1 MLIEKIRK
9 FFEYN
14 YWANDRLFDKAG
26 AIANEEFLS
35 RNRFPHGSLKETFV
49 HQLFAEWIWRNR
61 CAGQSPKSGDKM
73 PVATDF
79 KDLDS
84 LRTFWAQ
91 EEKDMQTFLSKLNDE
106 QLSGEFKYTTTR
118 GVPYEDN
125 LADILIHVVNHGTQH
140 RSEIA
145 QMLTELGQSPGDID
159 YDEFLRA
166 NTG

>member
-1 MLIEKIRK
+1 MKHAYSRVTDQRPPLARSANSIPSYRSEMLIEKIRK

-35 RNRFPHGSLKETFV
+35 KNRFPHGSLKETFV

-61 CAGQSPKSGDKM
+61 CAGQSPKPGDKM

-91 EEKDMQTFLSKLNDE
+91 EEKDMQTFLS
-106 QLSGEFKYTTTR
+106 
-118 GVPYEDN
+118 
-125 LADILIHVVNHGTQH
+125 
-140 RSEIA
+140 
-145 QMLTELGQSPGDID
+145 
-159 YDEFLRA
+159 
-166 NTG
+166 